1 MSDVARLALR
11 GFQRRHLRKLA
22 HPLRPVVHVGAAG
35 VARPVLA
42 ALDRALTDHEL
53 VKIRLHEPQ
62 DNNALA
68 DTLAEQSDSL
78 LCAVVGHTVILY
90 RRHPD
95 RPQIEVPE
103 RE

>member
-1 MSDVARLALR
+1 MSDAETTVLR
-11 GFQRRHLRKLA
+11 GFQRRYLRKLA
-22 HPLRPVVHVGAAG
+22 HPLQPVVHVGAAG

-53 VKIRLHEPQ
+53 VKIRLHEPE
-62 DNNALA
+62 DKKALA
-68 DTLAEQSDSL
+68 HTLAAQSESE
-78 LCAVVGHTVILY
+78 LCGLVGHTVILY

-95 RPQIEVPE
+95 QPQIELPE

>member
-1 MSDVARLALR
+1 MSDAERLTLR
-11 GFQRRHLRKLA
+11 GFQRRYLRKLA

-62 DNNALA
+62 DKNALA
-68 DTLAEQSDSL
+68 DTLAEQSDSE
-78 LCAVVGHTVILY
+78 LCGLVGHTVILY
-90 RRHPD
+90 RRHPEQ
-95 RPQIEVPE
+95 PQIEVPE

>member
-1 MSDVARLALR
+1 MNNAETTALR
-11 GFQRRHLRKLA
+11 GFQRRYLRKLA
-22 HPLRPVVHVGAAG
+22 HPLQPVVHVGAAG
-35 VARPVLA
+35 VAQPVLA

-62 DNNALA
+62 DKKALA
-68 DTLAEQSDSL
+68 RTLAAQSASE
-78 LCAVVGHTVILY
+78 LCGLVGHTVILY

-95 RPQIEVPE
+95 RPQIELPE